1 MSVLAFC
8 EVRDG
13 RCKKAAFEAIT
24 AAKKLAADLG
34 GSVTAVVVGHNIQDD
49 AKKLAAWGA
58 ERILAADHE
67 FLALY
72 STGGYGRCLVQAV
85 ELAQPKAVIVPATIM
100 GKDLAAWTAAK
111 LGVPLA
117 SDCTEFKVED
127 GALRVRRPVFAGKA
141 LAWTHGE
148 GEPFVL
154 GLRPNTMAAEEIN
167 PGGEGSVEPLPLTF
181 DPSTI
186 RAVVKEITGGD
197 KGDLDVA
204 EAEIVVAGGRGVGG
218 PEGFEPLR
226 ELAKVLGAAVGA
238 SRAAVDAGWIDH
250 AAQVGQTGKV
260 VSPNLY
266 IAIGIS
272 GAIQHLA
279 GMRTAKV
286 IVAINKDPEA
296 PIFKVADYGIVGD
309 LVEVVPA
316 LTEAFQKALA

>member
-13 RCKKAAFEAIT
+13 RCKKSAFEAIT
-24 AAKKLAADLG
+24 AAKKLASDLG
-34 GSVTAVVVGHNIQDD
+34 GAVTAVVIGHGIESE
-49 AKKLAAWGA
+49 AKKLARWGA
-58 ERILAADHE
+58 DRILAADHE

-85 ELAQPKAVIVPATIM
+85 ETVQPKAVIVPATIM
-100 GKDLAAWTAAK
+100 GKDLAAWAAAK
-111 LGVPLA
+111 LGAPLA
-117 SDCTEFKVED
+117 SDCTEFEVAE
-127 GALRVRRPVFAGKA
+127 GVLRVRRPVFAGKA

-148 GEPFVL
+148 GAPFFL
-154 GLRPNTMAAEEIN
+154 GLRPNTLAAVETS
-167 PGGEGSVEPLPLTF
+167 PGGEGTVEALPLAY

-186 RAVVKEITGGD
+186 RAVVKEIARGE
-197 KGDLDVA
+197 KGDLDVS
-204 EAEIVVAGGRGVGG
+204 EAEIIVAGGRGVGG

-226 ELAKVLGAAVGA
+226 QLAKVLGAAVGA

-250 AAQVGQTGKV
+250 ATQVGQTGKV

-266 IAIGIS
+266 IAVGIS

-286 IVAINKDPEA
+286 IVAVNKDPEA

-309 LVEVVPA
+309 LFEVVPA
-316 LTEAFQKALA
+316 LTKAFEETLA

>member
-24 AAKKLAADLG
+24 AAKNLAADLG
-34 GSVTAVVVGHNIQDD
+34 GPVTALVVGHGIQDD
-49 AKKLAAWGA
+49 AARLAAWGA
-58 ERILAADHE
+58 DRILAADHD

-72 STGGYGRCLVQAV
+72 STGGYGRCLVQAIEMV
-85 ELAQPKAVIVPATIM
+85 SPKAVIVPATIM
-100 GKDLAAWTAAK
+100 GKDLAAWAAAK
-111 LGVPLA
+111 LGAPLA
-117 SDCTEFKVED
+117 SDCTGFEVAD

-148 GEPFVL
+148 GEPFFL
-154 GLRPNTMAAEEIN
+154 GLRPNTMAAKEIA
-167 PGGEGSVEPLPLTF
+167 PGSEGAVEALPLAF
-181 DPSTI
+181 EPSTI
-186 RAVVKEITGGD
+186 RAVVKQITRGD

-250 AAQVGQTGKV
+250 ASQVGQTGKV

-266 IAIGIS
+266 LAIGIS

-286 IVAINKDPEA
+286 IVAVNKDPEA

-309 LVEVVPA
+309 LFEVVPA
-316 LTEAFQKALA
+316 LTKAFQETLA